1 MNIKLALTG
10 LALTGALGL
19 STIAPAK
26 ADGAASTRNIF
37 LGAAA
42 LIAGVAIES
51 NVARKNASANN
62 VQGYLQDGSTVY
74 QDGHVVDRNGQ
85 SYYPGNEGQQV
96 SCNGQS
102 CYVTNNGQTAY
113 DNGSYGNGYNNG
125 SYRNDGRN
133 NGNRN
138 GWNGNQH

>member
-19 STIAPAK
+19 STVAPAK

-37 LGAAA
+37 FGAAA

-51 NVARKNASANN
+51 NVARKNAAANN

-74 QDGHVVDRNGQ
+74 QDGRVVDRNGQ
-85 SYYPGNEGQQV
+85 TYYPGNQGQAV

-102 CYVTNNGQTAY
+102 CWVTNNGQTAY
-113 DNGSYGNGYNNG
+113 NNGSYGNG
-125 SYRNDGRN
+125 SYGNTWNRNDG
-133 NGNRN
+133 RN
-138 GWNGNQH
+138 GWNGNRH

>member
-10 LALTGALGL
+10 LALTVTLGL
-19 STIAPAK
+19 STVAPAK

-51 NVARKNASANN
+51 NVARKNNQANT
-62 VQGYLQDGSTVY
+62 VTGYLQDGSTVFA
-74 QDGHVVDRNGQ
+74 DGHVVDRNGQ
-85 SYYPGNEGQQV
+85 SYYPGNNGQQV

-102 CYVTNNGQTAY
+102 CYVSNNGQGY
-113 DNGSYGNGYNNG
+113 GSGQYGQYGQYG
-125 SYRNDGRN
+125 RNDRGR
-133 NGNRN
+133 GNDG
-138 GWNGNQH
+138 GWNGNR